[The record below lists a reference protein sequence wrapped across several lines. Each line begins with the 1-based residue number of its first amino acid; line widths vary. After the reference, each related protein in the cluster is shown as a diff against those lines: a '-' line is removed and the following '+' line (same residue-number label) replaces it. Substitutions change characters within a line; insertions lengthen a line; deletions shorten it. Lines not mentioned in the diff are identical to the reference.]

1 MQSDDDLAPSGPRA
15 FAAPA
20 AGQPQVPSPTRQ
32 LAGRVGDDPAGISQN
47 GHRGGMRAVAIC
59 GNCGGKYDEW
69 AYQILVPELRA
80 SFDKVDC
87 AERAL
92 KLHRRQARRPEV

>member
-1 MQSDDDLAPSGPRA
+1 M
-15 FAAPA
+15 
-20 AGQPQVPSPTRQ
+20 
-32 LAGRVGDDPAGISQN
+32 
-47 GHRGGMRAVAIC
+47 AIC

-69 AYQILVPELRA
+69 AYQVMVPELRA

-92 KLHRRQARRPEV
+92 KLHRRQARRPEVEEALASEVERLRDQLRERPRV